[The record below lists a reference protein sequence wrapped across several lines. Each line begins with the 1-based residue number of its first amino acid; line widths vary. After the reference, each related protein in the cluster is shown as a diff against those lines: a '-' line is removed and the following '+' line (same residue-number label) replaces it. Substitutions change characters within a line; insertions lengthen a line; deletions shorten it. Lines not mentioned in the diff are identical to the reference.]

1 MLRAHC
7 RDPSEIG
14 TTKPIRRVA
23 MPPYVRTATLVLLL
37 AGTAAPL
44 HAAAPEHDGVWKV
57 KTSAEAG
64 KCGTNYDISVAVK
77 NGKVSYA
84 GMWPVKATGGVNAV
98 GLIRMEIAGAGHKV
112 KATGLVRG
120 DTASG
125 DWSSVKSDCAGSWVA
140 RKA

>member
-1 MLRAHC
+1 MLSIAR
-7 RDPSEIG
+7 
-14 TTKPIRRVA
+14 TT
-23 MPPYVRTATLVLLL
+23 TLALLL
-37 AGTAAPL
+37 AGIAVPL
-44 HAAAPEHDGVWKV
+44 HAAPAHDGVWKV

-84 GMWPVKATGGVNAV
+84 GMFPVKATGGVNDL
-98 GLIRMEIAGAGHKV
+98 GLIRMEIAGAGQRV

-125 DWSSVKSDCAGSWVA
+125 DWSSVKSSCSGSWVA

>member
-1 MLRAHC
+1 MLRAC
-7 RDPSEIG
+7 RRDSREFG
-14 TTKPIRRVA
+14 TTNPNWRVA
-23 MPPYVRTATLVLLL
+23 MPAIVRTTTLVLLL

-44 HAAAPEHDGVWKV
+44 YAAPEHDGVWKV
-57 KTSAEAG
+57 KTSAETG

-84 GMWPVKATGGVNAV
+84 GMWPVKATGGVNDL

-125 DWSSVKSDCAGSWVA
+125 DWSSTKSDCAGSWVA